1 MRPNIAIPAPMMRAM
16 SGTPLSAKNWLDE
29 AIIDAIANDMVPPK
43 TIMPPNSI
51 RPMPPEPESTLLL
64 P

>member
-1 MRPNIAIPAPMMRAM
+1 MMRAM